1 MTTSWHLLDSL
12 VLAVLLLLLHQDR
25 FVLDTWRFL
34 DFERTFFYAFDS
46 ESFFTYPLFL
56 YPVGLLI
63 SPKTAL
69 RDTLSTGVP
78 LWTLRLTILI
88 SYLVSFDYLYRLR
101 LLLSVC
107 LMFSAASLAVA
118 TCFGL
123 AQRHQ
128 QRQWDENVRRK
139 VERKRRKQEMMG
151 ASVASAGAAPQKRQ
165 WMEDFEIPKEAMTA
179 KVPEKPVESSE
190 SMGSSSEADEAETS
204 LATSNTVK

>member
-1 MTTSWHLLDSL
+1 M
-12 VLAVLLLLLHQDR
+12 
-25 FVLDTWRFL
+25 LDTWRFL

-69 RDTLSTGVP
+69 RETLSTGVP

-128 QRQWDENVRRK
+128 QRQWDEKVRRK
-139 VERKRRKQEMMG
+139 VERKRRKQEMMKDVMG
-151 ASVASAGAAPQKRQ
+151 TSAGVATGNSAAKEGAPQKK
-165 WMEDFEIPKEAMTA
+165 WMEDFEIP
-179 KVPEKPVESSE
+179 
-190 SMGSSSEADEAETS
+190 
-204 LATSNTVK
+204 